1 MDWSEPRDFREWLSR
16 LFSLRSI
23 LVILTVY
30 SIALA
35 ELRFD
40 WVEQMVGAYLSR
52 TNNRRPQ
59 YGAIWEKGQQTLT
72 AQKTL
77 EQIVTDRESSQ
88 RLAREAETL
97 SQIAETL
104 SSNQGSMIS
113 AAHFRDLYLAL
124 PPAVAQDIIS
134 PFDLL
139 LLQSSG
145 RWERTYFRKFGGSMK
160 IFLLDMESRVLRE
173 LEVPPELLARLR
185 QQDGF
190 SEGVLEDFP
199 SLKNRIY
206 PASQFFEALAEQPEE
221 IRRSILPSP
230 ERLLAQSRRILRVG
244 VSDEALSGLVDIGLE
259 FESEGQT
266 KVMVL
271 QARDW
276 AVWRLRLDL
285 EARSAQP
292 PAAPLTES
300 GGLP

>member
-1 MDWSEPRDFREWLSR
+1 MDWSEPRDFREWFSR
-16 LFSLRSI
+16 LFSLRAI
-23 LVILTVY
+23 LLILIVY

-40 WVEQMVGAYLSR
+40 WVEQMAGAYLSR
-52 TNNRRPQ
+52 TNSRRPQ
-59 YGAIWEKGQQTLT
+59 SGAIWEKGRETLT

-88 RLAREAETL
+88 RLAREADTL
-97 SQIAETL
+97 SQIAENL
-104 SSNQGSMIS
+104 SSSQGVMIS

-139 LLQSSG
+139 LLQSTG

-160 IFLLDMESRVLRE
+160 VFLLDMESRVLRE

-190 SEGVLEDFP
+190 SDGVLEDFP

-206 PASQFFEALAEQPEE
+206 SARQFFEALAEEPEE
-221 IRRSILPSP
+221 IRRSILPTP

-259 FESEGQT
+259 FETEGRT
-266 KVMVL
+266 KVMVV

-276 AVWRLRLDL
+276 AVWRLRIDL
-285 EARSAQP
+285 EARSVQP
-292 PAAPLTES
+292 PAPQNEP